1 VRRATVA
8 ALGLFAMGAG
18 GCGSGGGKSAVTVSA
33 ASSLQAAFER
43 YGERFSTPPRFSF
56 AGSDEV
62 AAQIRQG
69 AEPDVFASA
78 NTQLPAA
85 LHRQGLA
92 GPPTVFAT
100 NELVIAAPK
109 GAPPIRSV
117 RDLGRPGVDLV
128 IGDPSVPVGIYT
140 RQVLGGLR
148 AGLRRKIMANVRS
161 QETEVAGIVGKLEA
175 GAADAAFLYNSDV
188 VAGGSSVRQT
198 HLPASLRPTVR
209 YGIEAVGG
217 SSDPQGARRFIA
229 GLLAPSGR
237 RLLRANGF
245 GVPAR

>member
-1 VRRATVA
+1 MPLLALVA
-8 ALGLFAMGAG
+8 LSAG
-18 GCGSGGGKSAVTVSA
+18 GCGGGGSSSVTVSA
-33 ASSLQAAFER
+33 ASSLQTAFEA
-43 YGERFSTPPRFSF
+43 YGKRFTDPPRYSF
-56 AGSDEV
+56 AGSDEL
-62 AAQIRQG
+62 AAQVRQG
-69 AEPDVFASA
+69 ASPDVFASA

-109 GAPPIRSV
+109 GAPPIHSV
-117 RDLGRPGVDLV
+117 RDLARPGVDLV

-140 RQVLGGLR
+140 RQVLGRLP
-148 AGLRRKIMANVRS
+148 AGLRNRIMANVRS

-188 VAGGSSVRQT
+188 VAAGSSLRET
-198 HLPASLRPTVR
+198 HLPASLQPTVR
-209 YGIEAVGG
+209 YGIETVDG
-217 SSDPQGARRFIA
+217 SSDPEGAHRFIV

-237 RLLRANGF
+237 QLLRANGL